1 MIGNFLGNI
10 SSFSFPI
17 AGSSFL
23 YPDADDVS
31 LFFIASGFL
40 PTIFVG
46 DLFSIIVDGSSL
58 LLFIAN
64 IVSFSAVSSYFLGKR
79 VKNA

>member
-1 MIGNFLGNI
+1 MANI
-10 SSFSFPI
+10 SSFFFPI
-17 AGSSFL
+17 IGSGFL

-31 LFFIASGFL
+31 LFFIANSFL
-40 PTIFVG
+40 CTVFVG
-46 DLFSIIVDGSSL
+46 DLFSTIVDGSSL

-64 IVSFSAVSSYFLGKR
+64 IMSFFAVSGYFLGKR